1 LEVGGWRLEVRGL
14 KSVVHRSLSIALGE
28 KGVALIMVLWVMAI
42 LSVVALEFSF
52 AMRTEITIAKNH
64 KEDLQRYA
72 MAEGGVQRAI
82 TELIYKHDARLQ
94 QMKKTLS
101 LEEISSEQQEWMA
114 DGRSYTL
121 PFDQGTCEIR
131 MMSEAGKININVVSE
146 FLLRK
151 VIGQLGL
158 EGEER
163 DVVVDSI
170 LDWRDPDD
178 FYRANGAEN
187 DYYLSLKEPYYCKNG
202 NLDSIEELLLV
213 KGVTPDLYH
222 GKKRTLEGEE
232 GSTDRVGLKDIF
244 SIYSPGEQVDINSA
258 TPLVMNMVLGI
269 PREVSQQ
276 MVKAREEKPFENQQ
290 DLLSRIP
297 ELGPFVGEIGRLI
310 VYRTAL
316 PYYTIES
323 RAKVKDGL
331 SIQGLKAIVKID
343 PREKEGYKIVQWV
356 DRLVER

>member
-1 LEVGGWRLEVRGL
+1 LKLEVDPDKTPLISK
-14 KSVVHRSLSIALGE
+14 KSLPDSR
-28 KGVALIMVLWVMAI
+28 GVALIMVLWVMAI

-52 AMRTEITIAKNH
+52 AMRTEITITKNH

-82 TELIYKHDARLQ
+82 AELIYKHDPRTQ

-101 LEEISSEQQEWMA
+101 LEENLPEQQEWVA

-121 PFDQGTCEIR
+121 PYDQGSCEIR
-131 MMSEAGKININVVSE
+131 IMSETGKININMVSE
-146 FLLRK
+146 SLLRK
-151 VIGQLGL
+151 IIGQLGL
-158 EGEER
+158 EGETR

-170 LDWRDPDD
+170 LDWRDPND

-187 DYYLSLKEPYYCKNG
+187 DYYLSLEEPYYCKNG
-202 NLDSIEELLLV
+202 NLDSIEELFLI

-222 GKKRTLEGEE
+222 GKKGTQEGEE
-232 GSTDRVGLKDIF
+232 GATERVGLKDLF
-244 SIYSPGEQVDINSA
+244 SIYAPGEQVDINSA
-258 TPLVMNMVLGI
+258 TALVMNMVLGI

-276 MVKAREEKPFENQQ
+276 IVEAREEKSFESQQ
-290 DLLSRIP
+290 DLLNRVP
-297 ELGPFVGEIGRLI
+297 ELAPFIGEIGRFI
-310 VYRTAL
+310 IYRSAL

-323 RAKVKDGL
+323 RAKLKEG
-331 SIQGLKAIVKID
+331 SPMQGLKTIVKID

-356 DRLVER
+356 DRLMER

>member
-1 LEVGGWRLEVRGL
+1 
-14 KSVVHRSLSIALGE
+14 
-28 KGVALIMVLWVMAI
+28 
-42 LSVVALEFSF
+42 
-52 AMRTEITIAKNH
+52 
-64 KEDLQRYA
+64 
-72 MAEGGVQRAI
+72 
-82 TELIYKHDARLQ
+82 
-94 QMKKTLS
+94 
-101 LEEISSEQQEWMA
+101 LEEIPPEQREWVA

-121 PFDQGTCEIR
+121 PFDQGSCEIR
-131 MMSEAGKININVVSE
+131 IMSEAGKININMVSE

-158 EGEER
+158 EGEAK
-163 DVVVDSI
+163 DVVVDSV
-170 LDWRDPDD
+170 LDWRDTND

-222 GKKRTLEGEE
+222 GKKGTPEGEE
-232 GSTDRVGLKDIF
+232 GSADRVGLKDVF

-276 MVKAREEKPFENQQ
+276 MAKAREEKSFENQQ
-290 DLLSRIP
+290 DLLNRVP
-297 ELGPFVGEIGRLI
+297 ELAPFIGEISRFI
-310 VYRTAL
+310 VYRSAL

-323 RAKVKDGL
+323 RAKLKDGL
-331 SIQGLKAIVKID
+331 SMQGLKTIVKID

-356 DRLVER
+356 DRLMER

>member
-1 LEVGGWRLEVRGL
+1 LKLKVNPEKRLLILRKFLPDSRG
-14 KSVVHRSLSIALGE
+14 I
-28 KGVALIMVLWVMAI
+28 ALIMVLWVMAI

-52 AMRTEITIAKNH
+52 AMRTEITITKNH

-82 TELIYKHDARLQ
+82 TELIYKHDTRLQ

-101 LEEISSEQQEWMA
+101 LEEIPPEQREWMA

-121 PFDQGTCEIR
+121 PFDQGSCEIR
-131 MMSEAGKININVVSE
+131 IMSEAGKININTVSE
-146 FLLRK
+146 VLLRK

-158 EGEER
+158 EGEGR

-178 FYRANGAEN
+178 FYRVNGAEN

-202 NLDSIEELLLV
+202 NLDSIEELLLI

-222 GKKRTLEGEE
+222 GKKGTPEGEE
-232 GSTDRVGLKDIF
+232 GSADRVGLKDIF

-258 TPLVMNMVLGI
+258 TPLVMNMVLGL

-276 MVKAREEKPFENQQ
+276 MVRAREEKSFENQQ
-290 DLLSRIP
+290 DLLNRVP
-297 ELGPFVGEIGRLI
+297 ELAPFIGEIGRFI
-310 VYRTAL
+310 VFRSAL
-316 PYYTIES
+316 PYYTVES
-323 RAKVKDGL
+323 RAKLKDGP
-331 SIQGLKAIVKID
+331 SMQGLKAIVKID
-343 PREKEGYKIVQWV
+343 SREKEGYKIVQWV
-356 DRLVER
+356 DRLMER

>member
-1 LEVGGWRLEVRGL
+1 
-14 KSVVHRSLSIALGE
+14 
-28 KGVALIMVLWVMAI
+28 MVLWVMAI

-52 AMRTEITIAKNH
+52 AMRTEITITKNF

-82 TELIYKHDARLQ
+82 TELIYKHDARVQ
-94 QMKKTLS
+94 QSRRTLS
-101 LEEISSEQQEWMA
+101 LEEIPPEQREWMA

-121 PFDQGTCEIR
+121 PFDQGSGEIR
-131 MMSEAGKININVVSE
+131 IISEAGKININTASE

-151 VIGQLGL
+151 IIGQLGL
-158 EGEER
+158 EGEAR

-170 LDWRDPDD
+170 LDWRDPND

-187 DYYLSLKEPYYCKNG
+187 DYYLSLEEPYYCKNG

-222 GKKRTLEGEE
+222 GKKGTPEGEE
-232 GSTDRVGLKDIF
+232 GSADRVGLKDIF

-276 MVKAREEKPFENQQ
+276 MVTAREEKGFENQQ
-290 DLLSRIP
+290 DLLNRVP
-297 ELGPFVGEIGRLI
+297 ELAPFVGEVGRFI
-310 VYRTAL
+310 VYRSAL

-323 RAKVKDGL
+323 RAKLKDGP
-331 SIQGLKAIVKID
+331 SMQGLKTIVKID

-356 DRLVER
+356 DRLMER